1 MLCYFT
7 APLSDII
14 LDPPRPIIVQ
24 QGQTGK
30 ITCQAMGWSVSK
42 LAWKKRSNSGDQTVP
57 DSKVT
62 NAIDKSENLV
72 KATLT
77 FTNAQRQ
84 DSGEYKCVLTAFNKQ
99 DYKLA
104 NIRVDGK
111 LLTIFI
117 MQH

>member
-1 MLCYFT
+1 MVSYLT
-7 APLSDII
+7 GKLPDIV
-14 LDPPRPIIVQ
+14 LDPSRPIIIQ

-30 ITCQAMGWSVSK
+30 ITCQAIGWSVCK
-42 LAWKKRSNSGDQTVP
+42 LAWKKRSNSGDKTVP

-62 NAIDKSENLV
+62 NVVDKSENLV

-77 FTNAQRQ
+77 FNNAHRQ

-111 LLTIFI
+111 L
-117 MQH
+117 

>member
-1 MLCYFT
+1 MLCYLT
-7 APLSDII
+7 GKLPDII
-14 LDPPRPIIVQ
+14 LDPPRPMIIQ

-30 ITCQAMGWSVSK
+30 ITCQALGWSVSK
-42 LAWKKRSNSGDQTVP
+42 LAWKKRTDPGDQNVP

-62 NAIDKSENLV
+62 NVVDKSENLV

-77 FTNAQRQ
+77 FTNAQPQ
-84 DSGEYKCVLTAFNKQ
+84 DSGEYKCVLTAFNRQ

-111 LLTIFI
+111 L
-117 MQH
+117 

>member
-1 MLCYFT
+1 MVPYLT
-7 APLSDII
+7 GKLPDIV
-14 LDPPRPIIVQ
+14 LDPPRPIIIQ

-30 ITCQAMGWSVSK
+30 ITCQAFGWSVSK
-42 LAWKKRSNSGDQTVP
+42 LAWKKRSNSGDKTVP

-62 NAIDKSENLV
+62 NVVDKSENLV

-77 FTNAQRQ
+77 FTNAQSQ

-111 LLTIFI
+111 L
-117 MQH
+117 

>member
-1 MLCYFT
+1 MLCYLT
-7 APLSDII
+7 GKLPDII
-14 LDPPRPIIVQ
+14 LDPPRPIIIQ

-30 ITCQAMGWSVSK
+30 ITCQALGWSVSK
-42 LAWKKRSNSGDQTVP
+42 LAWKKRTQSGDQNVP

-62 NAIDKSENLV
+62 NVVDKSENLV

-77 FTNAQRQ
+77 FTNAQPQ
-84 DSGEYKCVLTAFNKQ
+84 DSGEYKCVLTAFSKQ

-111 LLTIFI
+111 L
-117 MQH
+117 

>member
-1 MLCYFT
+1 MLCYLT
-7 APLSDII
+7 GELPDII
-14 LDPPRPIIVQ
+14 LDPPRSIIIL

-30 ITCQAMGWSVSK
+30 ITCQANGGSVSK
-42 LAWKKRSNSGDQTVP
+42 LTWKKRSDSGDQNVP

-62 NAIDKSENLV
+62 TVVDKFENLV

-77 FTNAQRQ
+77 FTNAQPQ

-99 DYKLA
+99 NYKLA

-111 LLTIFI
+111 L
-117 MQH
+117 